1 MRRISIC
8 LLLIVL
14 GITSACYAQN
24 RSYKYQYRMV
34 RLDSTYDAKLD
45 PALSKYLE
53 RHKARLDKKM
63 SEVIGYCAVTMN
75 VASPQSP
82 LSDLLTEWLLKD
94 GPAAINQPPCDL
106 SILNFGGISTNLQ
119 EGEVTVGDMFKI
131 SPFDNYLTVVS
142 IKGSEL
148 KKAVYRF
155 RLDRLMAASAGM
167 QVFYKNNTPYRIV
180 IQNKDL
186 EDDKIYRLIT
196 LNFISDG
203 GDHILSDVNFE
214 NKEYSMVVFRDFLID
229 EVKKMTKEG
238 KSVSDGFAQ

>member
-1 MRRISIC
+1 
-8 LLLIVL
+8 
-14 GITSACYAQN
+14 
-24 RSYKYQYRMV
+24 
-34 RLDSTYDAKLD
+34 
-45 PALSKYLE
+45 
-53 RHKARLDKKM
+53 
-63 SEVIGYCAVTMN
+63 
-75 VASPQSP
+75 
-82 LSDLLTEWLLKD
+82 
-94 GPAAINQPPCDL
+94 
-106 SILNFGGISTNLQ
+106 
-119 EGEVTVGDMFKI
+119 
-131 SPFDNYLTVVS
+131 
-142 IKGSEL
+142 
-148 KKAVYRF
+148 
-155 RLDRLMAASAGM
+155 MAASAGM

>member
-1 MRRISIC
+1 MSCALENFERSI
-8 LLLIVL
+8 
-14 GITSACYAQN
+14 
-24 RSYKYQYRMV
+24 
-34 RLDSTYDAKLD
+34 
-45 PALSKYLE
+45 
-53 RHKARLDKKM
+53 
-63 SEVIGYCAVTMN
+63 
-75 VASPQSP
+75 
-82 LSDLLTEWLLKD
+82 
-94 GPAAINQPPCDL
+94 
-106 SILNFGGISTNLQ
+106 
-119 EGEVTVGDMFKI
+119 KI